1 MPLRGLLAI
10 VTFTGKPRFS
20 RTEAAFVFCGP
31 TTWNKLP
38 CVQPDF
44 LYMANLL
51 NQLLKRSTV
60 SKLLKLSN
68 GQHGEI
74 RIT

>member
-10 VTFTGKPRFS
+10 VTFTWKPRFS

-44 LYMANLL
+44 LY
-51 NQLLKRSTV
+51 
-60 SKLLKLSN
+60 
-68 GQHGEI
+68 GESFKSAFKTFYCFKASEI
-74 RIT
+74 IEWATW